1 MEVLQRLASFIRE
14 RFPQHAQAFAEV
26 LEPFGEVIAKEKSAI
41 PIDAAPC
48 GHNHRAPR
56 SMLKNRMDDTSRP
69 CSSLRPR
76 LEDGLDRLLIAV
88 GTYVMQRFGA
98 LNLWLYAIHKSTRF
112 RLVELV
118 ALFLLFPAFELSN
131 FGFQLAMRRVSVV

>member
-1 MEVLQRLASFIRE
+1 MNDR
-14 RFPQHAQAFAEV
+14 
-26 LEPFGEVIAKEKSAI
+26 IAGVTFQGLVPAI
-41 PIDAAPC
+41 IA
-48 GHNHRAPR
+48 R
-56 SMLKNRMDDTSRP
+56 LKN
-69 CSSLRPR
+69 
-76 LEDGLDRLLIAV
+76 GLDSFLVAI

-131 FGFQLAMRRVSVV
+131 FGFQLAYAAGQRRLIRVGAVQLGLQPEQHAVQFDHLG